1 MPHPVT
7 LDKYAGQKVFLCGT
21 TSVVPVPGRT
31 QVCLA
36 VLAGESPEQE

>member
-1 MPHPVT
+1 MQNPVT
-7 LDKYAGQKVFLCGT
+7 VDKYAGQKVFLCGN
-21 TSVVPVPGRT
+21 TSLVPAPGQT